1 LTRATRRALSLALLV
16 AIGARAWAAE
26 LPSPAAPE
34 PLELR
39 VMTFNVEYGGTG
51 VDFGKVVEAIRLA
64 GADIVGLE
72 EPEGNAAEIADALG
86 WKHVDLRSDVISRF
100 PIIDPPGGDGRFVL
114 VEVRPAEVVAF
125 ANVHLPS
132 DPYGPQWVADGRPL
146 EDVLALERRLR
157 VPRLE
162 PVLLALAGLGD
173 LPAFLVGDFNAPS
186 HLDWTR
192 AAVGLRP
199 QLRAPVEWPVSA
211 AVEAAGFVDSYRAVH
226 ADPVQRPGLTWWA
239 ARPPVGDDFSGDP
252 QDRIDF
258 VYAAGPLRVL
268 RSEIVGEVDAPGVD
282 LALTPWPSDH
292 RAVVSTFEL
301 NPAPMP
307 TLVAVRG
314 KRLVA
319 VGDPLPVEFHDPGGV
334 GRWVAIVRAE
344 SRGARVEEAQ
354 IATSGPVSAGRG
366 ALRLSTEGLAPGP
379 YDVVL
384 LSAEDDVV
392 ARSGFRAK
400 APGEAT
406 QVATDRAVY
415 APGDAIAVSWSAGPG
430 NRWDWIGVFPA
441 EVLPTTSN
449 YLFWRHTDTRVDG
462 RLAIDGS
469 APEDGTWPLAP
480 GEYQVLYLLQD
491 AILPVATARFAVR
504 SDAGRRAG
512 ASRGVEP
519 TTAPYRPDSGSI
531 AVRCGRLV
539 DGLADEPREGVTV
552 SIERGRIAA
561 VGEDLKL
568 SSDTPVLELGGHTCL
583 PGLIDMHT
591 HLSDRPG
598 DTADLSVYL
607 RRTLEE
613 QVALGRENA
622 RVTLLAGFTSVR
634 DVGTY
639 VAWSDRVLRDEILR
653 GETIGPRMQVSGFY
667 LTVPGG
673 GGDLLIPGIPERE
686 IPALV
691 RMGVARGPEAFR
703 RKAELAVAGGADL
716 LKVIASGAVLAYGG
730 VPGAPEMTPEE
741 IRAVV
746 MVGHAAGRKVTA
758 HAHGARSIKEAIL
771 AGVDSIEHASLIDEE
786 AIALARERR
795 IPLSMDVY
803 NGSYIE
809 SEGRR
814 QGWPEEFLRKNLET
828 TDVQRRGFTQALRAG
843 VPIVYGTDAAVY
855 PHGWNAKQFEVMVA
869 LGMTPMQAIQSAT
882 SVAAHA
888 MGWSDRVGS
897 IAPGRYGDL
906 IAVEGDALADL
917 RSLQKVAVVIKGGLV
932 FEMPQD

>member
-1 LTRATRRALSLALLV
+1 MALLV
-16 AIGARAWAAE
+16 AIGVRAWAAE
-26 LPSPAAPE
+26 PPAPAPPE
-34 PLELR
+34 ALELR

-51 VDFGKVVEAIRLA
+51 VDFGKVVEAIELA
-64 GADIVGLE
+64 RADVVGLE
-72 EPEGNAAEIADALG
+72 EPEGNAPAIAAALG

-100 PIIDPPGGDGRFVL
+100 PILDPPGGDGRYVL
-114 VEVRPAEVVAF
+114 VEVRPAEVVAL

-132 DPYGPQWVADGRPL
+132 DPYGPQWLVDGRPL
-146 EDVLALERRLR
+146 VEVLELERRVRLSK
-157 VPRLE
+157 LE
-162 PVLLALAGLGD
+162 PVLRALAGRKD
-173 LPAFLVGDFNAPS
+173 LPAFVVGDFNAPS
-186 HLDWTR
+186 HLDWTK

-199 QLRAPVEWPVSA
+199 QLRAPVAWPVSV

-226 ADPVQRPGLTWWA
+226 GDPVQRPGLTWWA
-239 ARPPVGDDFSGDP
+239 ARPPVGDDFSRDP

-282 LALTPWPSDH
+282 LSLAPWPSDH
-292 RAVVSTFEL
+292 RALVSTFEL
-301 NPAPMP
+301 TPAPMP
-307 TLVAVRG
+307 ALVAVKG
-314 KRLVA
+314 QRLVA
-319 VGDPLPVEFHDPGGV
+319 VGDPLPVEFHNPGGI
-334 GRWVAIVRAE
+334 GRRVAIVRSEA
-344 SRGARVEEAQ
+344 RGAHVEEAR
-354 IATSGPVSAGRG
+354 IAGSDPVAAGRG
-366 ALRLSTEGLAPGP
+366 ALRLSTQGLAPGP

-384 LSAEDDVV
+384 LSAGNGVV
-392 ARSGFRAK
+392 ARSGFRAR

-415 APGDAIAVSWSAGPG
+415 APGEAIGVSWSAGPG
-430 NRWDWIGVFPA
+430 QRWDWIGVFPA
-441 EVLPTTSN
+441 AAPPTTDDI
-449 YLFWRHTDTRVDG
+449 LLWRHTGPSIDG
-462 RLAIDGS
+462 RLALDGS
-469 APEDGTWPLAP
+469 APEDEKWPLAP
-480 GEYQVLYLLQD
+480 GEYQVLYLLHD
-491 AILPVATARFAVR
+491 AIAPVASARFAVR
-504 SDAGRRAG
+504 SDAGRHAG
-512 ASRGVEP
+512 APGGTRVELS
-519 TTAPYRPDSGSI
+519 TAPYLPDSGTLAI
-531 AVRCGRLV
+531 RCGRLV
-539 DGLADEPREGVTV
+539 DGLEDEPREDVTV
-552 SIERGRIAA
+552 SIERGRIVAI
-561 VGEDLKL
+561 GEDSTLAQG
-568 SSDTPVLELGGHTCL
+568 TPVLDLSAHTCL

-591 HLSDRPG
+591 HLSDQPG

-653 GETIGPRMQVSGFY
+653 GETLGPRMQVSGFY

-691 RMGVARGPEAFR
+691 RMGVARGPEEFR
-703 RKAELAVAGGADL
+703 RKAQLAVAGGADL

-746 MVGHAAGRKVTA
+746 LVGHAAGRKVTA

-828 TDVQRRGFTQALRAG
+828 TDAQRQGFTRALRAG

-855 PHGWNAKQFEVMVA
+855 PHGWNARQLEVMVA

-882 SVAAHA
+882 SVAASA
-888 MGWSDRVGS
+888 MGWSDAVGS
-897 IAPGRYGDL
+897 LAPGRYGDL

-917 RSLQKVAVVIKGGLV
+917 RSLQKVSVVIKGGLV
-932 FEMPQD
+932 FALSLD